1 MFEAENIRVYGVSY
15 DSEEQ
20 LRTFADGHDVTY
32 DLLSDPDSAVIRKFG
47 ILNTLITPD
56 DPEQG
61 GGRSY
66 YGLPCLLYTSP
77 SPRD

>member
-1 MFEAENIRVYGVSY
+1 MSY

-47 ILNTLITPD
+47 ILNTLISPD

-61 GGRSY
+61 AGRSY
-66 YGLPCLLYTSP
+66 YGLPFPGVYVTDESGFVTQQFFH
-77 SPRD
+77 R